1 MAGTMMR
8 RWTGLA
14 ALAAAALAMPAA
26 AQDSTPAGVDAAT
39 TTDVAAQTLQ
49 PLLVQ
54 PIILDRTDRM
64 TLPVHING
72 QGPYGFVVDTGAE
85 RTVISN
91 ELAGRL
97 NLATAGRARVV
108 GIAEIVTADLF
119 HAPNI
124 TLRSLPLGDSVV
136 PAFSQANIG
145 GPGLIGI
152 DSLEN
157 HRLLIDFTANRMDI
171 LPSQTGRR
179 QRRESDLDGDQ
190 IVVTARRLAGRM
202 ILSNARLGD
211 TRVDVILDTGA
222 QTSVGNLAL
231 QRAVRREG
239 ARSGRGASGELTSI
253 TGATLAVRVGQID
266 RISVGGF
273 DFTDLPVAYAD
284 SPAFTYLGLHRR
296 PALLLGMD
304 ALRLFERV
312 SIDFAN
318 RRVIF
323 DLPDQVR
330 AQPGTR
336 LAENEGLV
344 APGRL

>member
-1 MAGTMMR
+1 MAGHFMR
-8 RWTGLA
+8 RLA
-14 ALAAAALAMPAA
+14 VAAAAALLTTTATAQDAPATPPAEASELA
-26 AQDSTPAGVDAAT
+26 AQLV
-39 TTDVAAQTLQ
+39 Q

-97 NLATAGRARVV
+97 NLTTAGRARVI
-108 GIAEIVTADLF
+108 GIAEIVTADLY

-157 HRLLIDFTANRMDI
+157 HRLLIDFTTNRMDI
-171 LPSQTGRR
+171 LPAHPGRR
-179 QRRESDLDGDQ
+179 SRRESELDGDQ

-239 ARSGRGASGELTSI
+239 ARTGRGASGELTSI
-253 TGATLAVRVGQID
+253 TGATLAVRVGQIE
-266 RISVGGF
+266 RISLGGF

-284 SPAFTYLGLHRR
+284 SPAFSYLGLHRR

-304 ALRLFERV
+304 ALRLFDRV

-330 AQPGTR
+330 RQPGTL
-336 LAENEGLV
+336 LAGHDGNS

>member
-1 MAGTMMR
+1 MAGRVMR
-8 RWTGLA
+8 RLGVVATAAMLFGTGAQAQGSSPAVPPSEITELA
-14 ALAAAALAMPAA
+14 AQA
-26 AQDSTPAGVDAAT
+26 
-39 TTDVAAQTLQ
+39 LQ

-72 QGPYGFVVDTGAE
+72 TGPYGFVVDTGAE

-124 TLRSLPLGDSVV
+124 TLRNLPLGDAVV

-171 LPSQTGRR
+171 LPAQAGRR

-239 ARSGRGASGELTSI
+239 ARTGRGASGELTSI
-253 TGATLAVRVGQID
+253 TGATLAVRVGQIE
-266 RISVGGF
+266 RISLGGF
-273 DFTDLPVAYAD
+273 DFTNIAVAYAD
-284 SPAFTYLGLHRR
+284 SPAFTYLGLDRR

-304 ALRLFERV
+304 VLRLFDRV

-330 AQPGTR
+330 RQPG
-336 LAENEGLV
+336 AQMAGNE
-344 APGRL
+344 APAIPGRL

>member
-1 MAGTMMR
+1 MASHLMR
-8 RWTGLA
+8 RLSIITSAAILA
-14 ALAAAALAMPAA
+14 
-26 AQDSTPAGVDAAT
+26 STPARAQ
-39 TTDVAAQTLQ
+39 DVPTVLPSTEASDLTAQTLQ

-54 PIILDRTDRM
+54 PIILDRADRM

-72 QGPYGFVVDTGAE
+72 SGPYGFIVDTGAE

-91 ELAGRL
+91 ELASRL
-97 NLATAGRARVV
+97 NLASAGRARVI

-119 HAPNI
+119 HARNI
-124 TLRSLPLGDSVV
+124 TLRSLSLGDSVV
-136 PAFSQANIG
+136 PAFSQSNIG

-157 HRLLIDFTANRMDI
+157 HRLLIDFTTNRMDI
-171 LPSQTGRR
+171 LPAQAGRR

-190 IVVTARRLAGRM
+190 IVVTARRRAGRM
-202 ILSNARLGD
+202 ILSNARLGN
-211 TRVDVILDTGA
+211 TRVEVILDTGA

-239 ARSGRGASGELTSI
+239 ARTGRGASGELTSI
-253 TGATLAVRVGQID
+253 TGATLAVRVGQIEQ
-266 RISVGGF
+266 ISVGGF

-284 SPAFTYLGLHRR
+284 SPAFTYLGLGRR

-304 ALRLFERV
+304 ALRLFDRV

-330 AQPGTR
+330 RQSGSQ
-336 LAENEGLV
+336 LAEQGGAT
-344 APGRL
+344 APERL

>member
-1 MAGTMMR
+1 MAGTMMQR
-8 RWTGLA
+8 LLGMVAMA
-14 ALAAAALAMPAA
+14 AVAMPAV
-26 AQDSTPAGVDAAT
+26 AQDSS
-39 TTDVAAQTLQ
+39 TTDNDPAAMVDLAAQTLQ

-157 HRLLIDFTANRMDI
+157 HRLLIDFTTNRMDI
-171 LPSQTGRR
+171 LPAQAGRR

-202 ILSNARLGD
+202 ILSNARLGN

-239 ARSGRGASGELTSI
+239 ARTGRGASGELTSI
-253 TGATLAVRVGQID
+253 TGATLAVRVGQIE
-266 RISVGGF
+266 RISLGGF

-330 AQPGTR
+330 RQPGTR
-336 LAENEGLV
+336 MAENERPV

>member
-1 MAGTMMR
+1 MAGIMMR
-8 RWTGLA
+8 RLSIV
-14 ALAAAALAMPAA
+14 AAAAILATRPAWAQETPAA
-26 AQDSTPAGVDAAT
+26 SSPSEAIEL
-39 TTDVAAQTLQ
+39 AAQLVQ

-72 QGPYGFVVDTGAE
+72 SGPYGFVVDTGAE

-119 HAPNI
+119 HARNI
-124 TLRSLPLGDSVV
+124 TLRTLSLGDSIV
-136 PAFSQANIG
+136 PAFSQSNIG

-157 HRLLIDFTANRMDI
+157 HRLLLDFTTNRMDI
-171 LPSQTGRR
+171 LPAQAGRR
-179 QRRESDLDGDQ
+179 HRRESDLDGDQ
-190 IVVTARRLAGRM
+190 IVVTARRMAGRM
-202 ILSNARLGD
+202 ILSNARLGN

-239 ARSGRGASGELTSI
+239 ARTGRGASGELTSI

-273 DFTDLPVAYAD
+273 DFTDLPVAFGD
-284 SPAFTYLGLHRR
+284 SPAFTYLGLDRR

-304 ALRLFERV
+304 ALRLFDRV

-330 AQPGTR
+330 RQRGTLLAGNEETAGPGQ
-336 LAENEGLV
+336 L
-344 APGRL
+344 